1 MNSLCLQL
9 WVVLYSWNSRPVL
22 TSNSDWRKAGSK
34 LLTLPDPPP
43 HSLFQ
48 HLCCVFVCF
57 VVFFFFFSFVVV
69 FCHIYLPTLSGYQI
83 CNFMYAK
90 RFYAFFV
97 ANPMFAIFA
106 GKNDLHTS
114 SGNYL
119 RVQICHPKSLDIWS
133 WSSSRVAKTCRPCD
147 PVGAIFSGRC

>member
-48 HLCCVFVCF
+48 HLCLFCC
-57 VVFFFFFSFVVV
+57 VFFFFFICCCFFAIS
-69 FCHIYLPTLSGYQI
+69 TSSLSLDIKFAILCTQ
-83 CNFMYAK
+83 K
-90 RFYAFFV
+90 RFMRFFV
-97 ANPMFAIFA
+97 AKTIFAIFA

-114 SGNYL
+114 SGNFL

>member
-34 LLTLPDPPP
+34 LLTLADPPP

-48 HLCCVFVCF
+48 HLCLFCC
-57 VVFFFFFSFVVV
+57 VFFFFFICCCFFAIS
-69 FCHIYLPTLSGYQI
+69 TSSLSLDIKFAILCTQ
-83 CNFMYAK
+83 K
-90 RFYAFFV
+90 RFMRFFV
-97 ANPMFAIFA
+97 AKTIFAIFA

-114 SGNYL
+114 SGNFL